1 MIRACHV
8 ALVVKKLPANADVGS
23 IPGLGRSPGGGQE
36 PTPVFLPGE
45 SHGKRSLVGY
55 SPWGHKESDMT
66 EQQTRFCPLTFI
78 EVKYIINTLFQPLS
92 VYSGVS
98 YSHSA
103 VQPSQLVSLDQQNSA
118 P

>member
-23 IPGLGRSPGGGQE
+23 IPGLGRSPAGGQE

-55 SPWGHKESDMT
+55 GPRSHKESDTT
-66 EQQTRFCPLTFI
+66 EATEI
-78 EVKYIINTLFQPLS
+78 AHMETLFTVHRWVFSLCP
-92 VYSGVS
+92 Y
-98 YSHSA
+98 
-103 VQPSQLVSLDQQNSA
+103 LVERSR
-118 P
+118 